1 MIRRGFWLAVGAAGG
16 IMGYRRVTS
25 IGRQLSATLSPAA
38 ANGDAA
44 RPAAADPRAADPRA
58 ADHRAAD
65 HRAARPRAAG
75 QRADPRAGAG
85 QAGRVAAVL
94 TARASRG
101 LLRGTIRFSRDAR
114 MFSRDVREGMDLYMV
129 RHRAQGSPTL
139 GAGARSRRSPAP
151 PPLSEFSEFSEAPG
165 ATTANDERVKD
176 DR

>member
-25 IGRQLSATLSPAA
+25 IGRQLSASLSPTAVNGDAPRPAA
-38 ANGDAA
+38 ANQ
-44 RPAAADPRAADPRA
+44 RTADQRTADQRL
-58 ADHRAAD
+58 ADHRTDGRNGAAL
-65 HRAARPRAAG
+65 
-75 QRADPRAGAG
+75 AG
-85 QAGRVAAVL
+85 QAGRVGAVL

-139 GAGARSRRSPAP
+139 GAGVQSRRSPAP
-151 PPLSEFSEFSEAPG
+151 PPLIEAPG
-165 ATTANDERVKD
+165 ATTVTDERVKD